1 MTALRNRRWMRLLVL
16 VTALLM
22 VSSVA
27 AGCGGGGKKSL
38 LSQIK
43 KRGVMTFAT
52 DGAYPP
58 MEMQDP
64 KNPGQYIG
72 FDVDLGQAIAK
83 KLGVKYEI
91 KIVDWD
97 GIIPGLTQYKYDVIM
112 SSMNITDERSKSV
125 DFIHYFDMGQLIVVK
140 KGNPLKIGKLDD
152 LKGKTI
158 AVQISTTNED
168 VARKIEGA
176 KVKTFQ
182 TFPDAMLEVANGRAD
197 ATILDEPVA
206 RYYAKIDADKYEIVG
221 QPFERAPVGIAVPKG
236 EKELADAIQKAL
248 DGLHSDGTYD
258 QIYSKWFGSP

>member
-1 MTALRNRRWMRLLVL
+1 MVRLLAL
-16 VTALLM
+16 VTALFM
-22 VSSVA
+22 VSILA
-27 AGCGGGGKKSL
+27 AGCGGGKKSL

-43 KRGVMTFAT
+43 KKGVMTFAT

-72 FDVDLGQAIAK
+72 FDVDLGKAIAK
-83 KLGVKYEI
+83 KIGVKYEI

-97 GIIPGLTQYKYDVIM
+97 GIIPGLAAYKYDVIM

-125 DFIHYFDMGQLIVVK
+125 DFVHYFDMGQLIVVK

-168 VARKIEGA
+168 VARKIQGA

-182 TFPDAMLEVANGRAD
+182 SFPDAMLEVANGRAD

-206 RYYAKIDADKYEIVG
+206 RYYAKIDADKFEITG
-221 QPFERAPVGIAVPKG
+221 QAFEQAPVGVAVPKN
-236 EKELADAIQKAL
+236 EKELYDAVKKAL
-248 DGLHSDGTYD
+248 DDLHADGTYD
-258 QIYSKWFGSP
+258 KIFGDWFGGK